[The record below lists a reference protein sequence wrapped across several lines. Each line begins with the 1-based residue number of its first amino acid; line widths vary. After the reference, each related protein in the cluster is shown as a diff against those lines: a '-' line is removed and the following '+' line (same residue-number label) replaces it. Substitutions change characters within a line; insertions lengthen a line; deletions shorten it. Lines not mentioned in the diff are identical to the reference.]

1 MNHVAAAELSCKKN
15 LEKKTNDGQSY
26 LKIVFA
32 PFIVMKMILNSFG
45 SPLQPNEFYMDPFSH
60 EHHEYVV
67 HPNLSEIYDNI
78 KKWKKIIII

>member
-1 MNHVAAAELSCKKN
+1 
-15 LEKKTNDGQSY
+15 
-26 LKIVFA
+26 
-32 PFIVMKMILNSFG
+32 
-45 SPLQPNEFYMDPFSH
+45 MDPFSH